1 MPTRVQ
7 RPHRIRGMSSPTLS
21 VSSAPGLVRGMPT
34 RHTNLM
40 EMFQLSIVEA
50 TAAAAGCNV
59 SVPKID
65 NGIDIDIWHEL
76 PNDEEVPLRVQ
87 LKAVAA
93 GWNKSRTAISAKLTR
108 KRYDQLRL
116 ANPSKRR
123 ILVIMDLPASQA
135 DWIKH
140 RSPYTIAKHGCYWVN
155 LAGAHAFQGKGDV
168 VTVSAPATNVFDDVA
183 LCHIMARIRAGGAP

>member
-1 MPTRVQ
+1 
-7 RPHRIRGMSSPTLS
+7 
-21 VSSAPGLVRGMPT
+21 MPT

-59 SVPKID
+59 SAPRID

-76 PNDEEVPLRVQ
+76 PADEEVTLRVQ

-93 GWNKSRTAISAKLTR
+93 GWNKGRTAISAKLSR
-108 KRYDQLRL
+108 KRYDYLRL
-116 ANPSKRR
+116 ANPSRKR
-123 ILVIMDLPASQA
+123 ILVVMDLPSSQA

-140 RSPYTIAKHGCYWVN
+140 RSPYTLAKHACYWVN
-155 LAGAHAFQGKGDV
+155 LAGAQAFQGKGDT
-168 VTVSAPATNVFDDVA
+168 VTVSAPSANVFDDVA
-183 LCHIMARIRAGGAP
+183 ICRMMARIRAGGAP